1 MKRILAFLSTVLL
14 ATAFQVQAANW
25 HVSISNGKNK
35 NPGTPGAPLKNI
47 WKAIEKAKPGDMIL
61 IAEGNYP
68 GKMSCGWINLDKPVS
83 LIGGYSPDFSA
94 RDVLK
99 YRTMLRPT
107 NAQNTTKPTHGT
119 LTINTRKFGPNSNIL
134 IDGIIFDHTAANSYH
149 PVKGKPA
156 GFKDGMLTIPP
167 AKGNTQYPSIDKYL
181 IYAQTDGQ
189 LVIQN
194 CLFLNGCSYA
204 IIVAQYSG
212 NVRIL
217 NNVFIGNRMMGADV
231 RTTNGKPFTL
241 NYEFANNTVLFTWTR
256 TKAFEDMGYGVRT
269 NPGVF
274 TNIHHNILGLNC
286 MAGFDNTKGDA
297 KQKKVKLDNNIFF
310 LNKKADVAIT
320 ISPSIKFMKV
330 EDDGFDDLEDVEG
343 MESVSKN
350 SGLKDPALFKD
361 VIDTNYLK
369 AFLEATCTEQVDYD
383 ENSPINQFRAALGLN
398 KQGKITT
405 SVSMFAN
412 PYPFESAIRFFGAVK
427 GFGAQTPA
435 VP

>member
-1 MKRILAFLSTVLL
+1 
-14 ATAFQVQAANW
+14 
-25 HVSISNGKNK
+25 
-35 NPGTPGAPLKNI
+35 
-47 WKAIEKAKPGDMIL
+47 
-61 IAEGNYP
+61 
-68 GKMSCGWINLDKPVS
+68 MSCGWINLDKPVS

-194 CLFLNGCSYA
+194 CLFLNGSSYA

-405 SVSMFAN
+405 TVSMFAN
-412 PYPFESAIRFFGAVK
+412 PYPFESAIRFFGVVK
-427 GFGAQTPA
+427 GFGAQTPT

>member
-14 ATAFQVQAANW
+14 AAAFQVQAANW

-47 WKAIEKAKPGDMIL
+47 WKAIEKAKPGDIIL

-68 GKMSCGWINLDKPVS
+68 GKMSCGWINLDKPVN

-231 RTTNGKPFTL
+231 
-241 NYEFANNTVLFTWTR
+241 
-256 TKAFEDMGYGVRT
+256 
-269 NPGVF
+269 
-274 TNIHHNILGLNC
+274 
-286 MAGFDNTKGDA
+286 
-297 KQKKVKLDNNIFF
+297 
-310 LNKKADVAIT
+310 AIT

>member
-1 MKRILAFLSTVLL
+1 
-14 ATAFQVQAANW
+14 
-25 HVSISNGKNK
+25 
-35 NPGTPGAPLKNI
+35 
-47 WKAIEKAKPGDMIL
+47 
-61 IAEGNYP
+61 
-68 GKMSCGWINLDKPVS
+68 
-83 LIGGYSPDFSA
+83 
-94 RDVLK
+94 
-99 YRTMLRPT
+99 
-107 NAQNTTKPTHGT
+107 
-119 LTINTRKFGPNSNIL
+119 
-134 IDGIIFDHTAANSYH
+134 
-149 PVKGKPA
+149 
-156 GFKDGMLTIPP
+156 MLTIPP

-194 CLFLNGCSYA
+194 CLFLNGSSYA

-405 SVSMFAN
+405 TVSMFAN
-412 PYPFESAIRFFGAVK
+412 PYPFESAIRFFGVVK
-427 GFGAQTPA
+427 GFGAQTPT

>member
-1 MKRILAFLSTVLL
+1 MKKFLAVLSTLLL
-14 ATAFQVQAANW
+14 ATAVQVQAANW

-35 NPGTPGAPLKNI
+35 NPGTPEAPLKNI

-99 YRTMLRPT
+99 YRTMLRPS
-107 NAQNTTKPTHGT
+107 NAQNTTKPTYGT

-149 PVKGKPA
+149 PVKGKPN

-167 AKGNTQYPSIDKYL
+167 AKGNTKYPSIDKYL

-231 RTTNGKPFTL
+231 RSTNGKPFTL

-256 TKAFEDMGYGVRT
+256 TKAFEDMGYGVRN

-274 TNIHHNILGLNC
+274 TNIHHNILGLTC
-286 MAGFDNTKGDA
+286 MDGFENTKGNA

-330 EDDGFDDLEDVEG
+330 EDDEFDDLEDVEG

-350 SGLKDPALFKD
+350 SGLKDPALFKG
-361 VIDTNYLK
+361 VIDMNYLK
-369 AFLEATCTEQVDYD
+369 AFLETTCTEQVDYD
-383 ENSPINQFRAALGLN
+383 ENSPVNQFRAALGLN

>member
-1 MKRILAFLSTVLL
+1 MKRILAFLSIVLL
-14 ATAFQVQAANW
+14 AAAFQVQAANW

-286 MAGFDNTKGDA
+286 MAGLRQYKGRCETE
-297 KQKKVKLDNNIFF
+297 KSQTRQQHLLSQQK
-310 LNKKADVAIT
+310 
-320 ISPSIKFMKV
+320 
-330 EDDGFDDLEDVEG
+330 
-343 MESVSKN
+343 
-350 SGLKDPALFKD
+350 SGRCNHHQP
-361 VIDTNYLK
+361 
-369 AFLEATCTEQVDYD
+369 EH
-383 ENSPINQFRAALGLN
+383 
-398 KQGKITT
+398 
-405 SVSMFAN
+405 
-412 PYPFESAIRFFGAVK
+412 
-427 GFGAQTPA
+427 
-435 VP
+435 

>member
-14 ATAFQVQAANW
+14 AAAFQVQAANW

-156 GFKDGMLTIPP
+156 GFKDGMLTIRPQKETLSILPSTSISSTLRPMDSLSFRTVSSSTDP
-167 AKGNTQYPSIDKYL
+167 AMRS
-181 IYAQTDGQ
+181 
-189 LVIQN
+189 
-194 CLFLNGCSYA
+194 S
-204 IIVAQYSG
+204 
-212 NVRIL
+212 
-217 NNVFIGNRMMGADV
+217 
-231 RTTNGKPFTL
+231 
-241 NYEFANNTVLFTWTR
+241 
-256 TKAFEDMGYGVRT
+256 
-269 NPGVF
+269 
-274 TNIHHNILGLNC
+274 
-286 MAGFDNTKGDA
+286 
-297 KQKKVKLDNNIFF
+297 
-310 LNKKADVAIT
+310 
-320 ISPSIKFMKV
+320 SPSIP
-330 EDDGFDDLEDVEG
+330 ETCGF
-343 MESVSKN
+343 STTFS
-350 SGLKDPALFKD
+350 S
-361 VIDTNYLK
+361 
-369 AFLEATCTEQVDYD
+369 AT
-383 ENSPINQFRAALGLN
+383 A
-398 KQGKITT
+398 
-405 SVSMFAN
+405 
-412 PYPFESAIRFFGAVK
+412 
-427 GFGAQTPA
+427 
-435 VP
+435 

>member
-14 ATAFQVQAANW
+14 AAAFQVQAANW

-194 CLFLNGCSYA
+194 CLFLNGSSYA

-217 NNVFIGNRMMGADV
+217 
-231 RTTNGKPFTL
+231 TTF
-241 NYEFANNTVLFTWTR
+241 
-256 TKAFEDMGYGVRT
+256 
-269 NPGVF
+269 
-274 TNIHHNILGLNC
+274 
-286 MAGFDNTKGDA
+286 
-297 KQKKVKLDNNIFF
+297 
-310 LNKKADVAIT
+310 
-320 ISPSIKFMKV
+320 SS
-330 EDDGFDDLEDVEG
+330 
-343 MESVSKN
+343 
-350 SGLKDPALFKD
+350 
-361 VIDTNYLK
+361 
-369 AFLEATCTEQVDYD
+369 AT
-383 ENSPINQFRAALGLN
+383 A
-398 KQGKITT
+398 
-405 SVSMFAN
+405 
-412 PYPFESAIRFFGAVK
+412 
-427 GFGAQTPA
+427 
-435 VP
+435 